1 MIETGRLDAGAK
13 FGRLGRHHDTEL
25 RYLLA
30 TQLTGTRKSMSQ
42 CSLVCVRTG
51 KSRDLDE
58 INALSKSTPIVPW
71 YDLYDYYP
79 LTRCLDLRK
88 GKFTRAGKKREY
100 PQSTAKLY
108 GQFVLQIGGW
118 CL

>member
-1 MIETGRLDAGAK
+1 MIFRIGKAQSTHASCIQPMYCLLPPLCRDTGE
-13 FGRLGRHHDTEL
+13 RHGYTVAFVGVW
-25 RYLLA
+25 R
-30 TQLTGTRKSMSQ
+30 
-42 CSLVCVRTG
+42 CVAP
-51 KSRDLDE
+51 KISDMDE
-58 INALSKSTPIVPW
+58 IDVLSKSTSIVPW

-88 GKFTRAGKKREY
+88 GKFTRAGKEREY

>member
-1 MIETGRLDAGAK
+1 MHRVSSPCTVSYRLYVGIPANITGSTIVFVSVWR
-13 FGRLGRHHDTEL
+13 
-25 RYLLA
+25 
-30 TQLTGTRKSMSQ
+30 
-42 CSLVCVRTG
+42 CVAP
-51 KSRDLDE
+51 KISDLDE

-88 GKFTRAGKKREY
+88 GKFTRAGKEREY